1 MPNSRR
7 QIDLERFLPYRLSVV
22 GNEVSAAIASTYQ
35 LRFDLSI
42 PEWRVIAVLA
52 RHAGLSARDVA
63 ELTSM
68 DAVAVS
74 RAVSRL
80 LGSGRI
86 RRDVSKSDRRRSVL
100 RLSRRGIAVYR
111 AVAPLALDYERE
123 LLEGMS
129 ADERQALDLAL
140 HKLTVRARGLR
151 QNTVGAPRRR
161 APPKRSL

>member
-1 MPNSRR
+1 MPTSRS
-7 QIDLERFLPYRLSVV
+7 QIDLERFLPYRLSVLS
-22 GNEVSAAIASTYQ
+22 NEVSAAIASAYQ
-35 LRFDLSI
+35 LRFDLSV

-74 RAVSRL
+74 RAVRRL
-80 LGSGRI
+80 LASDRI

-100 RLSRRGIAVYR
+100 RLSRRGVAVYR
-111 AVAPLALDYERE
+111 AVAPLALGYEQE

-129 ADERQALDLAL
+129 AEERHALDLAL
-140 HKLTVRARGLR
+140 HKLTLRARTLR
-151 QNTVGAPRRR
+151 KNPGSSRPRR